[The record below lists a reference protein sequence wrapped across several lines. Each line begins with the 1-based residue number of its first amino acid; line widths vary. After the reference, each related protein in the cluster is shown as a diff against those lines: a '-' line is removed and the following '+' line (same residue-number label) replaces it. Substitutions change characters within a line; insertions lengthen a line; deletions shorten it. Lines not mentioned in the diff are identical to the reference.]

1 MNEDSSFG
9 LCCSSINATSK
20 YSNLKKAKKKSD
32 SGTFSYKKQER
43 HTHKAIFLKG
53 QQLINSDKKNLVKS
67 INKRKGSHLRLL
79 HSLNAANSITFQD
92 HTTDYARIVQ
102 ASSQKLGNT
111 NIIHIEIR
119 WILWADLNA
128 CLENKRTR
136 QVKTKSA
143 ITLKK

>member
-32 SGTFSYKKQER
+32 SGTFSYQKQER
-43 HTHKAIFLKG
+43 HTHKAIFLRG
-53 QQLINSDKKNLVKS
+53 QQLINSDKS

-79 HSLNAANSITFQD
+79 HSLNATNSITFQD

-128 CLENKRTR
+128 CLENKRPC